1 MGAFLSSFISVLF
14 KFAASAAL
22 IVSQPTLAGAQ
33 PDATTAPVPPEPH
46 STSGDDPAARLGTP
60 LVEWTIRPTI
70 VFAGDRAEPRTITS
84 VGTCSLAIDADRAR
98 ITVIVTGT
106 SASPAEAVGTAQADA
121 GAIRAEIGAVG
132 VADLEI
138 RANPVRTATD
148 AVARFPSYTATIALE
163 FVTSSIDR
171 MGEVVDAVRVLGR
184 GSVAEFERYV
194 SDDRRR
200 AAEGDCLAIAS
211 GNARARAERLAS
223 ALGATVGLVL
233 RITDETLPVP
243 DPGVRTSKLTGTEAL
258 PLAATLDQLIVAL
271 SIVVEFALE

>member
-1 MGAFLSSFISVLF
+1 MRLSQSSFIGVLF
-14 KFAASAAL
+14 KLATSAAL
-22 IVSQPTLAGAQ
+22 LVSQPALAAAQ
-33 PDATTAPVPPEPH
+33 PDAPIGPVPAASRPA
-46 STSGDDPAARLGTP
+46 SGDVAAPALGTA

-70 VFAGDRAEPRTITS
+70 VLAGDRAEPRTITS

-98 ITVIVTGT
+98 ITVIATGT
-106 SASPAEAVGTAQADA
+106 SASPAEAVATAQAEA
-121 GAIRAEIGAVG
+121 EAIRAAIGAVG

-148 AVARFPSYTATIALE
+148 AAARNPSYTATIALE

-171 MGEVVDAVRVLGR
+171 MGEVVDAVRSLGR

-211 GNARARAERLAS
+211 GNARARAERLAL
-223 ALGATVGLVL
+223 ALGATVGQVL
-233 RITDETLPVP
+233 TIADETSPVP
-243 DPGVRTSKLTGTEAL
+243 DPGVRTSKLAGTESL